1 MAFLFG
7 ACPKDDIPQ
16 TEVVV
21 PYTVQYPIDLANIE
35 TFLKE
40 NSMIVSSEFDVTFKR
55 IASPNVDNDVSIMN
69 QTTYPIKN
77 TVVKGPGGVDYKLY
91 YINFREGVKDKPTAV
106 DSIFVSYKGDYLRK
120 KVDGSNL
127 IFNTNFETV
136 INPTWFELLTN
147 SRGEG
152 VIKGWQEIFILFKSG
167 IAVDGGSGQTNYFD
181 FGAGI
186 MFLPSGMGYYNLNA
200 GIIPAYSPLIFSFKL
215 KGVKFMDQDRDR
227 ILSKD
232 EDLNGDGFFTNDD
245 TDGDGNQNFLDIDDD
260 GDGAFTKDEIR
271 KPTPLM
277 AAQGTSAYYP
287 FNPISDNPLTPLI
300 NESEPKGIPDAS
312 GDGTTTTRTRRH
324 LDKNAKPPYTNY

>member
-7 ACPKDDIPQ
+7 ACPKDDAPQ

-21 PYTVQYPIDLANIE
+21 PYAVQYPIDLANIE
-35 TFLKE
+35 TFLNE
-40 NSMIVSSEFDVTFKR
+40 NTMIVSSVGFDVTFKK
-55 IASPNVDNDVSIMN
+55 ILSPNVDNDISIMS
-69 QTTYPIKN
+69 QTTYPIKHIMVN
-77 TVVKGPGGVDYKLY
+77 SAGVDYKLY
-91 YINFREGVKDKPTAV
+91 YIQFREGVKDQPSAV

-120 KVDGSNL
+120 NIDNVVT
-127 IFNTNFETV
+127 NTNFETV
-136 INPTWFELLTN
+136 INPIWFKLETG

-152 VIKGWQEIFILFKSG
+152 VIKGWQEMFILFKSG
-167 IAVDGGSGQTNYFD
+167 TTADGGSGQTNYFD

-215 KGVKFMDQDRDR
+215 KGVKFQDHDRDR

-245 TDGDGNQNFLDIDDD
+245 SDGDGIQNFQDIDDD
-260 GDGAFTKDEIR
+260 ADGAFTRDEIR

-277 AAQGTSAYYP
+277 AGQGTSAYYP
-287 FNPISDNPLTPLI
+287 FNPVVDNPSTTLI

-312 GDGTTTTRTRRH
+312 GNGTLLTRTRRH
-324 LDKNAKPPYTNY
+324 LDKNAKPPYTTY